1 MRDPHLEHLR
11 FLHGDDAVTVPVAEL
26 GDLEILRNDI
36 DRLDRKFDQ
45 VPQVLTEVLTEIKKL
60 NTL

>member
-1 MRDPHLEHLR
+1 MRDPRVEHLR
-11 FLHGDDAVTVPVAEL
+11 YLHGDECVPTQISDL

-36 DRLDRKFDQ
+36 DRLDLKVSRMTQ
-45 VPQVLTEVLTEIKKL
+45 ALQEVLTEIKKI

>member
-1 MRDPHLEHLR
+1 MRDPRVEHLR
-11 FLHGDDAVTVPVAEL
+11 FLHGDDCVPTEIADL

-45 VPQVLTEVLTEIKKL
+45 VTKILSEVLTEIKKI

>member
-1 MRDPHLEHLR
+1 MRDAHIEHLR
-11 FLHGDDAVTVPVAEL
+11 FLHGDECVPTQISDL

-45 VPQVLTEVLTEIKKL
+45 VTQLLTQVLTEIKKL

>member
-1 MRDPHLEHLR
+1 MRDPHIEHLR
-11 FLHGDDAVTVPVAEL
+11 FLHGDECVPAKVSEL

-36 DRLDRKFDQ
+36 ERLDRKFDH
-45 VPQVLTEVLTEIKKL
+45 VTLVLTEVLTEIKKL

>member
-1 MRDPHLEHLR
+1 MRDPRVEHLR
-11 FLHGDDAVTVPVAEL
+11 YLHGDEGVPTQISDL

-45 VPQVLTEVLTEIKKL
+45 VTQLLTQVLTEIKKL

>member
-11 FLHGDDAVTVPVAEL
+11 FLHGDEEVPTPVADL

-45 VPQVLTEVLTEIKKL
+45 VTQVLTELVTEIKKL

>member
-11 FLHGDDAVTVPVAEL
+11 FLHGDECVPTKVSDL

-36 DRLDRKFDQ
+36 ERLDRKFDQ
-45 VPQVLTEVLTEIKKL
+45 VTLVLTEVLTEIKQL
-60 NTL
+60 NTF

>member
-1 MRDPHLEHLR
+1 MRDPRVEHLR
-11 FLHGDDAVTVPVAEL
+11 FLHGDDCVPTQIADL
-26 GDLEILRNDI
+26 GDMEILRNDI

-45 VPQVLTEVLTEIKKL
+45 VTQVLQEVLTEIKKL

>member
-11 FLHGDDAVTVPVAEL
+11 FLHGDECVPTKVSDL

-36 DRLDRKFDQ
+36 ERLDRKFDQ
-45 VPQVLTEVLTEIKKL
+45 VTLVLTEVLTEIKKL

>member
-1 MRDPHLEHLR
+1 MRDPRVEHLR
-11 FLHGDDAVTVPVAEL
+11 FLHGDDSVPTQIADL

-45 VPQVLTEVLTEIKKL
+45 VTQVLTELVTEIKKL

>member
-1 MRDPHLEHLR
+1 MRDPRVEHLR
-11 FLHGDDAVTVPVAEL
+11 FLHGDDAVPTEIAEL

-36 DRLDRKFDQ
+36 ERIDRKFDQ
-45 VPQVLTEVLTEIKKL
+45 VTLVLKEVLTEIKKL